1 MANLEP
7 AKELLVKTAKNLS
20 APIMQKAAK
29 EFVPTLTGTQGLSF
43 NVADFKIPL
52 VTSDPDV
59 KRIIDEFQLRDPEKM
74 IRFLAEAHFAAF
86 DSIREGIYDLNE
98 IDMINSVS
106 FVGGAKR
113 SYKRAI
119 ANPQSKKKLLE
130 DVSVHLDQ
138 GLEQLQDKAFFYIE
152 KVRAIDN
159 KSRIKFFFKGKDG
172 GIKAVD
178 SHNHCAKSAVNA
190 VIEAVNLQSAIAAD
204 LGWNIDDSVIIP
216 FEEFKYR
223 LLGGDNCSLMHAYD
237 DEAESEFWLKL
248 PQLFENTL
256 DTADILQDFLG
267 STEAGDFDFDN
278 IEYN

>member
-29 EFVPTLTGTQGLSF
+29 EIVPANSAFDLS
-43 NVADFKIPL
+43 NLKIPF
-52 VTSDPDV
+52 VTSDPAV
-59 KRIIDEFQLRDPEKM
+59 EEIIDEFQLRDPEKM
-74 IRFLAEAHFAAF
+74 IRFLVEAHFSAF

-113 SYKRAI
+113 SFKRAI
-119 ANPQSKKKLLE
+119 ANPQSKNDQLNK
-130 DVSVHLDQ
+130 VSSDLDR

-152 KVRAIDN
+152 KIRAIDN
-159 KSRIKFFFKGKDG
+159 QPRVKFFFKGKDS

-178 SHNHCAKSAVNA
+178 SHNHCAKAAVKA
-190 VIEAVNLQSAIAAD
+190 VIEAVNLQSAIAAE
-204 LGWNIDDSVIIP
+204 LGWDIDSSVIIP
-216 FEEFKYR
+216 FEDFKHR

-248 PQLFENTL
+248 PQMLEEAL
-256 DTADILQDFLG
+256 DTADTLQNFLD